1 MMNNNENEEKEL
13 EAVRLIDQA
22 EILADKGKGEAA
34 IDLYEQAAQ
43 IYLDI
48 GGYIKIDEIYIKIS
62 RKISQFK
69 NTLQAIYRLK
79 SIIRKTEELQ
89 IEEISAKLL
98 IQLGNISFKIADWE
112 TAGESW
118 EKASEYLLKADPE
131 EFAGLSSYMLLKAGQ
146 AYERS
151 PIKKT
156 VGKRL
161 ILKAIMRINKF
172 DELYEKE
179 EQRAIQ
185 LIAMKEY
192 ESAGNKFM
200 EISKLFRDARYH
212 LPELIDEEESKDTML
227 NARARFTHFI
237 AEYQTFAVLCLR
249 ASEDRAFHKRI
260 KEIGHDSIELF
271 KKAITLQK
279 DYLFEKKSD
288 FDKEIIY
295 RITFDAML
303 LTIVQEMLGEK
314 LLDSLDF
321 LLEGGDKHKKLIKN
335 LKGTPYFKITEQ
347 IQKVGIRES
356 LDKLV
361 KTPMGHFEKV
371 KNILISYFQKT
382 IENK

>member
-1 MMNNNENEEKEL
+1 MINNHEAEEKEI
-13 EAVRLIDQA
+13 EAIRLIDQA
-22 EILADKGKGEAA
+22 ETLADKGKGDKA

-43 IYLDI
+43 IYLDM
-48 GGYIKIDEIYIKIS
+48 GSYIKLDEIYIRIS

-118 EKASEYLLKADPE
+118 HKASEFLMKADPE
-131 EFAGLSSYMLLKAGQ
+131 EFSSLSSFMLLKAGQ

-151 PIKKT
+151 PTKKT
-156 VGKRL
+156 EGKSL

-179 EQRAIQ
+179 EQRAVQ
-185 LIAMKEY
+185 LIVMKEY
-192 ESAGNKFM
+192 EAAGNKYYD
-200 EISKLFRDARYH
+200 ISKLFRDAREN
-212 LPELIDEEESKDTML
+212 LPELIDEEESKDTMI

-237 AEYQTFAVLCLR
+237 AEYQTVAALCLR
-249 ASEDRAFHKRI
+249 AAKNRAFNDRI
-260 KEIGHDSIELF
+260 KELGGDSIELF

-279 DYLFEKKSD
+279 GYLFEKLD

-303 LTIVQEMLGEK
+303 LAIVQEMLGEQVI
-314 LLDSLDF
+314 DSLAF
-321 LLEGGDKHKKLIKN
+321 LLEGGQEHKKLVKN
-335 LKGTPYFKITEQ
+335 LKSTPYYKITEQ
-347 IQKVGIRES
+347 LKKVGIQETYE
-356 LDKLV
+356 KLL
-361 KTPMGHFEKV
+361 KTNMGHFEKV
-371 KNILISYFQKT
+371 KNTLISYFQ
-382 IENK
+382 EN

>member
-1 MMNNNENEEKEL
+1 MINNHEAEEKEI
-13 EAVRLIDQA
+13 EAIRLIDQA
-22 EILADKGKGEAA
+22 ETLADKGKGDKA

-43 IYLDI
+43 LYLDM
-48 GGYIKIDEIYIKIS
+48 GSYIKLDEIYIRIS
-62 RKISQFK
+62 KKISQFK

-118 EKASEYLLKADPE
+118 QKASDYLMKADPE
-131 EFAGLSSYMLLKAGQ
+131 EFSSLSSFMLLKAGQ

-151 PIKKT
+151 PTKKT
-156 VGKRL
+156 EGKRL

-179 EQRAIQ
+179 EQRAVQ

-192 ESAGNKFM
+192 EAAGNKYFD
-200 EISKLFRDARYH
+200 ISKLFKDALAN
-212 LPELIDEEESKDTML
+212 LPELIDEEESKDTMI

-237 AEYQTFAVLCLR
+237 AEYQTVAALCLR
-249 ASEDRAFHKRI
+249 ASKNRAFNDRI
-260 KEIGHDSIELF
+260 KELGHDSIELF

-279 DYLFEKKSD
+279 EYLFEKLD

-303 LTIVQEMLGEK
+303 LAIVQEMLGEQV
-314 LLDSLDF
+314 LDSLAF
-321 LLEGGDKHKKLIKN
+321 LLDGGQEYKKLVKN
-335 LKGTPYFKITEQ
+335 LKSTPYYKITEQ
-347 IQKVGIRES
+347 LQKVGVQETYE
-356 LDKLV
+356 KLL
-361 KTPMGHFEKV
+361 KTPMGHFEIL
-371 KNILISYFQKT
+371 KNTLIAYFQ
-382 IENK
+382 ED